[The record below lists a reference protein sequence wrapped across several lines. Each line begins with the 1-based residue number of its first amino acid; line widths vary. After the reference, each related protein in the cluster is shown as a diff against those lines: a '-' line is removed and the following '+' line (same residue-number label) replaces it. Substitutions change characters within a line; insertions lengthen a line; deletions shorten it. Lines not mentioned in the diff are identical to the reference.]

1 MWQDSFSL
9 VQATPSL
16 VNDFWTRRTLK
27 GHSKSRTWGFRFF
40 NVHLVQSSMRKKNTL
55 MLQGWSWE
63 VVCPEDHPIFS
74 LNRLVADPTSLLP
87 LKQNRVACFNKS
99 HVSSNHC
106 EKTSLPRWNSTFV
119 GACAAAAFLRI
130 YFLGT
135 LNVKACK
142 INKSQ
147 LTVASGEMPLRRKG
161 LECRGSPWEA
171 RHWWPQELPEA
182 WRWPTLRIFL
192 GLPGD
197 RSAGRASKPKSLGEI
212 GLTAVFH

>member
-1 MWQDSFSL
+1 
-9 VQATPSL
+9 
-16 VNDFWTRRTLK
+16 
-27 GHSKSRTWGFRFF
+27 
-40 NVHLVQSSMRKKNTL
+40 

-63 VVCPEDHPIFS
+63 GVCPEDLPIFS

-87 LKQNRVACFNKS
+87 LKQKNHVACFNKS

-130 YFLGT
+130 YFLDT
-135 LNVKACK
+135 WNVKGCK

-147 LTVASGEMPLRRKG
+147 LTVASWEMPLRGKG
-161 LECRGSPWEA
+161 LECRGNPWKA
-171 RHWWPQELPEA
+171 RHWWLQELAEA
-182 WRWPTLRIFL
+182 WRWRTLRIFL

-197 RSAGRASKPKSLGEI
+197 RSAGRASKPKSLGWSQTHSSVSLDLNSGFI
-212 GLTAVFH
+212 F